1 MYFDDRLC
9 DYFKMASYRYK
20 IDKACPEC
28 FAYPW
33 LREYIAAEST
43 TTGICPNCRRR
54 NQPLVSV
61 SNLYDAFDNLI
72 SAYQPVEDSWIES
85 GTAILDLI
93 QDDWEV
99 FSEKLIE
106 NDRAGSLLEAIMIS
120 GWDDDSGDPI
130 LGAYDL
136 YVARHNH
143 WTHDTLETIWEQF
156 SYEVKLNPNN
166 ELKFHDLP
174 FSEFLIG
181 EIIGTRTIRYPAGTI
196 LYRAR
201 LGFTVSA
208 DGKKPYQKL
217 AIGAPPPEKA
227 GPGRANAKGKVVLY
241 CTNRENT
248 AVAEVRPVRGEY
260 ASVAEVHTTKDL
272 DLIDFSGESEWPNPF
287 TDDAVNYSVEFAGL
301 LVGFAEELS
310 KPLRSRDD
318 PTDYIPSQK
327 LVDLI
332 QKERTDGILF
342 PSAMESTG
350 TNVVLFDPSVV
361 QIGPSRLVEI
371 VEMRV
376 EYQDVQLD
384 DD

>member
-1 MYFDDRLC
+1 
-9 DYFKMASYRYK
+9 MASYRHK
-20 IDKACPEC
+20 PDKACPEC

-33 LREYIAAEST
+33 LREYIATEST
-43 TTGICPNCRRR
+43 TIGTCSNCSCR

-72 SAYQPVEDSWIES
+72 SAYQPVEDSSIEA

-106 NDRAGSLLEAIMIS
+106 NDRAKSLLEAIMIS

-143 WTHDTLETIWEQF
+143 WTHDTLEDMWDQF
-156 SYEVKLNPNN
+156 AYKVKLNPNN
-166 ELKFHDLP
+166 ELKFHDP
-174 FSEFLIG
+174 FFSEFLI
-181 EIIGTRTIRYPAGTI
+181 EELIGTRTIRYHAGTI

-201 LGFTVSA
+201 LGFTVNA
-208 DGKKPYQKL
+208 DGKKPYQNM
-217 AIGAPPPEKA
+217 AMGAPPSEKA
-227 GPGRANAKGKVVLY
+227 GPGRANAKGKVVFY
-241 CTNRENT
+241 CASRENT

-260 ASVAEVHTTKDL
+260 ATVAEVHTTKDL
-272 DLIDFSGESEWPNPF
+272 DLLDLSAEPEWPNPF
-287 TDDAVNYSVEFAGL
+287 TDDSINYRVEFAGL
-301 LVGFAEELS
+301 LVCFAEKLS

-332 QKERTDGILF
+332 QKERTDGILY
-342 PSAMESTG
+342 PSAMEPIG

-361 QIGPSRLVEI
+361 QIGSSRLVEI

-376 EYQDVQLD
+376 EYQDAQLD

>member
-1 MYFDDRLC
+1 
-9 DYFKMASYRYK
+9 MASYRYNP
-20 IDKACPEC
+20 DKACPEC

-33 LREYIAAEST
+33 LREHIVTEST
-43 TTGICPNCRRR
+43 TTGTCPNCRCR

-61 SNLYDAFDNLI
+61 SYLYDAFDNLI
-72 SAYQPVEDSWIES
+72 SAYQLVEDSSLEV
-85 GTAILDLI
+85 GGAILDLI

-143 WTHDTLETIWEQF
+143 WTHDKLEDVWEEF
-156 SYEVKLNPNN
+156 AYEVKSNPNN
-166 ELKFHDLP
+166 ELEFHDTL
-174 FSEFLIG
+174 FSEFLI
-181 EIIGTRTIRYPAGTI
+181 EELIGTRTIRYPAATI
-196 LYRAR
+196 LHRAR
-201 LGFTVSA
+201 LGFTMNA
-208 DGKKPYQKL
+208 DGKKPYQDL

-241 CTNRENT
+241 CANRENT

-260 ASVAEVHTTKDL
+260 ASVAEVYTTKDL
-272 DLIDFSGESEWPNPF
+272 DLIDLSAEPEWPNPF
-287 TDDAVNYSVEFAGL
+287 TDDSVNYRVEFAGL
-301 LVGFAEELS
+301 IVGFAEELS

-332 QKERTDGILF
+332 QKERMDGILY
-342 PSAMESTG
+342 PSAMEPTG

-371 VEMRV
+371 MEMRV
-376 EYQDVQLD
+376 EYQDAQLD